1 LPPLTRS
8 SVNRRGRVSVARSL
22 LACFLLFTLLSAEAC
37 KRAPKHPSRRSAET
51 ERREAVEARDQRTMA
66 LRLKSAVEHA
76 GGSEVWVKG
85 ATLASFPPRRADTP
99 VEVLAIPST
108 FGPVLAALQ
117 AEAANQAL
125 DVRVEWKNGS
135 DGRRLAEVR
144 LSRRRQPIGR
154 WQVREVGRLL
164 RAAIVI
170 DDLGQNFGVAEQLLA
185 LPYPLTF
192 SVLPRLPHSVETADA
207 AHRAGRAVMLHLP
220 MEPDPGSHVTAGDGA
235 IKVGLAPDAV
245 VEAVKSD
252 LAAVPYARGVNNHM
266 GSRATAD
273 AALMKVVMQV
283 LAEEHVYFVDS
294 RTTASTSALD
304 VAREAGVPAFYRSVF
319 LDDTETKDYTLGQL
333 REFRRVVRQ
342 QGAALA
348 IGHPHPTTVAA
359 LQEFLPEL
367 ERDDIQLVPAS
378 ELVRLPEAAKLSP
391 PHPAGIARHG
401 K

>member
-1 LPPLTRS
+1 
-8 SVNRRGRVSVARSL
+8 
-22 LACFLLFTLLSAEAC
+22 
-37 KRAPKHPSRRSAET
+37 
-51 ERREAVEARDQRTMA
+51 MA
-66 LRLKSAVEHA
+66 LRLRTAVERA

-85 ATLASFPPRRADTP
+85 TTLPSPPTRGADTP
-99 VEVLAIPST
+99 VEVLAIPSS
-108 FGPVLAALQ
+108 FDPVLAALKT
-117 AEAANQAL
+117 EAANQSL
-125 DVRVEWKNGS
+125 DVHVQLKQGS

-144 LSRRRQPIGR
+144 ISRRRQAIGR
-154 WQVREVGRLL
+154 WQVREVERLL

-170 DDLGQNFGVAEQLLA
+170 DDLGQNFDVAEHLLA

-220 MEPDPGSHVTAGDGA
+220 MEPDPASHVTAGAGA
-235 IKVGLAPDAV
+235 IKVGMAPDAV
-245 VEAVKSD
+245 AEAVKSD

-283 LAEEHVYFVDS
+283 LVEEHVYFVDS

-304 VAREAGVPAFYRSVF
+304 VARETGVPAFYRSVF

-333 REFRRVVRQ
+333 RELLRVVRQ
-342 QGAALA
+342 QGVALA

-378 ELVRLPEAAKLSP
+378 EIVRLPEAARLSP
-391 PHPAGIARHG
+391 PHPAMMARHG

>member
-1 LPPLTRS
+1 MPPRTRS
-8 SVNRRGRVSVARSL
+8 SVSRSGRVSVARSL
-22 LACFLLFTLLSAEAC
+22 LACFLLFTLLSAEGC
-37 KRAPKHPSRRSAET
+37 KRATKHPSRRSAAT
-51 ERREAVEARDQRTMA
+51 ERREAVEARDRRAAA
-66 LRLKSAVEHA
+66 LRLKSAVERA

-85 ATLASFPPRRADTP
+85 ATLAPFPPQRADAP
-99 VEVLAIPST
+99 VEILAIPST
-108 FGPVLAALQ
+108 FDPVLAALQ

-125 DVRVEWKNGS
+125 GVRVEWKKGS

-144 LSRRRQPIGR
+144 LSREGQLILR
-154 WQVREVGRLL
+154 WRVREVERLL

-170 DDLGQNFGVAEQLLA
+170 DDLGQNQEVAEQLLA

-235 IKVGLAPDAV
+235 IKVGMAPEAV

-283 LAEEHVYFVDS
+283 LGEEHVYFVDS

-304 VAREAGVPAFYRSVF
+304 VARQAGVPAFYRSVF

-378 ELVRLPEAAKLSP
+378 EIVRLPEAVKLSP
-391 PHPAGIARHG
+391 PHPAAMARHG

>member
-1 LPPLTRS
+1 
-8 SVNRRGRVSVARSL
+8 
-22 LACFLLFTLLSAEAC
+22 
-37 KRAPKHPSRRSAET
+37 
-51 ERREAVEARDQRTMA
+51 MA
-66 LRLKSAVEHA
+66 LRLKSAVEDA

-85 ATLASFPPRRADTP
+85 ATLASFPSRRNDIPAEILAVPPTFDR
-99 VEVLAIPST
+99 VLSALKAEAVSQ
-108 FGPVLAALQ
+108 ALQ
-117 AEAANQAL
+117 
-125 DVRVEWKNGS
+125 VRLESKRGS
-135 DGRRLAEVR
+135 DGRRLAEVQI
-144 LSRRRQPIGR
+144 SRQRQLIGR
-154 WQVREVGRLL
+154 WRVREVDRLL

-170 DDLGQNFGVAEQLLA
+170 DDLGQNFDVAEQLLA

-220 MEPDPGSHVTAGDGA
+220 MEPDPGSHVTAGAGA
-235 IKVGLAPDAV
+235 IKVGMAPDAV

-273 AALMKVVMQV
+273 PALMKVVMQV
-283 LAEEHVYFVDS
+283 LAEEQVYFIDS

-304 VAREAGVPAFYRSVF
+304 VARETGVPAFYRSVF
-319 LDDTETKDYTLGQL
+319 LDDTEAKDYTLGQL
-333 REFRRVVRQ
+333 RELCRVVRQ
-342 QGAALA
+342 RGVALA
-348 IGHPHPTTVAA
+348 IGHPHATTVAA
-359 LQEFLPEL
+359 LKEFLPEF

-378 ELVRLPEAAKLSP
+378 ELVRLPEAARLSP